1 MAENQR
7 RDREITRRETE
18 NMRAELIVSEMA
30 SAVRM
35 LGGDGPA
42 LEQVNKAAR
51 AARLPITVIERLRWK
66 KIKRVPADLAD
77 AIREAVERHNEE
89 SLSRAKHE
97 AFVAR
102 QTAAFLA
109 ARLNQIDGDFY
120 RPEIDR
126 LGFRAGEDRDR
137 SDFLG
142 GE

>member
-1 MAENQR
+1 MAEEQR
-7 RDREITRRETE
+7 RDRENSRRETE
-18 NMRAELIVSEMA
+18 KMRAELIVTEMA
-30 SAVRM
+30 SAVRL
-35 LGGDGPA
+35 LGGDGSA

-51 AARLPITVIERLRWK
+51 AARLSVTVIERLRWK

-109 ARLNQIDGDFY
+109 ARLDQIDRDFY
-120 RPEIDR
+120 RPDIDR
-126 LGFRAGEDRDR
+126 LGFGSREVGDG
-137 SDFLG
+137 SDQLG
-142 GE
+142 GA